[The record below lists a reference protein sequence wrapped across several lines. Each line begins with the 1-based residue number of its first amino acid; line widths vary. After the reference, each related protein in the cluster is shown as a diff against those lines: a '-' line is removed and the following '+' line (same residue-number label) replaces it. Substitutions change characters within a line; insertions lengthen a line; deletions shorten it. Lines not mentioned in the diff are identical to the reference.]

1 MSTFDPA
8 AFEQMTIDQANET
21 KSTPVPEG
29 DYVALIN
36 SVKVDSLE
44 IKNGARAGTTVPIL
58 RVTYKIDDDT
68 GKLAEELNRDDVLV
82 RQDIWLDVNESGG
95 LAFGPNQNLGLGRL
109 RDAVGFNK
117 PGKAFSFP
125 MLEGQGPVMIHVTVD
140 TNAETGDSYNRVPR
154 VSKAS

>member
-29 DYVALIN
+29 DYTALI
-36 SVKVDSLE
+36 SKVRVKTVD
-44 IKNGARAGTTVPIL
+44 IKNGARAGQTVPIL
-58 RVTYKIDDDT
+58 EVNYQIQDDT
-68 GKLAEELNRDDVLV
+68 GKLAEELNRDEVHV
-82 RQDIWLDVNESGG
+82 RQDIWLDVNENGA

-125 MLEGQGPVMIHVTVD
+125 MLEGQGPVVIHVTVD
-140 TNAETGDSYNRVPR
+140 TNAETGDSFNRVPR
-154 VSKAS
+154 VSRPA